1 MRDYRNDIDFLG
13 EFIKN
18 GAIKR
23 GDITENE
30 VSDRLISDVKRW
42 NDDTYPISVYEHDFY
57 YEAAGAVRVN
67 EPAKKSGALM
77 GLILTPYLVFFLS
90 TVYFLVSHYWTEI
103 LKFITEQ
110 LM

>member
-1 MRDYRNDIDFLG
+1 MINYNDIDFLG
-13 EFIKN
+13 DSIKN

-23 GDITENE
+23 GEITENE
-30 VSDRLISDVKRW
+30 VIDRLICDVKSW
-42 NDDTYPISVYEHDFY
+42 NDDTYPIAEPDFY
-57 YEAAGAVRVN
+57 YESHTSPVGEVK
-67 EPAKKSGALM
+67 AKKSGVLM

-90 TVYFLVSHYWTEI
+90 TVYFIVSHYWTEI